1 MAEARWPV
9 FCAAIFAVAGCET
22 NPVAPDLSGV
32 EWTDV
37 TAGGFHSC
45 GISRE
50 GNAFCWGSNTAGQLG
65 TGSEIAQVLRPQ
77 PVSVSALF
85 SDIDA
90 GLAHT
95 CAVTEAGGVLCWGD
109 NEFGQLGNG
118 TDEDEFAP
126 VTVVQEGSFVAVSA
140 GGNHTCALDRAG
152 RLACWG
158 RNTNGQLGRA
168 ASEMETIPRPV
179 ETDVRFGSVSAGGS
193 HTCAVSID
201 ALVYCWGANQ
211 AGQLGVGSASDA
223 SFPQAAEA
231 AFLAFRR
238 VAAGFGHTCAVTLQ
252 GGPMCWGNGGVG
264 QLGAE
269 GITSVRTPVEV
280 AGSLNVKDVTIGG
293 ESWSCAILGTG
304 EPWCWGSNRSLGLE
318 DSAPVSVSGD
328 GLALVRLEAGDRH
341 LCGLTGDGV
350 LLCWGRGA
358 AGQLGV
364 GSRADALLPQRV
376 GE

>member
-1 MAEARWPV
+1 MAEARWSV
-9 FCAAIFAVAGCET
+9 LGAAILAAAGCGD
-22 NPVAPDLSGV
+22 PVAPDLSGV
-32 EWTDV
+32 RWTDV
-37 TAGGFHSC
+37 TAGAFHSC

-65 TGSEIAQVLRPQ
+65 TGSEIARALRPRR
-77 PVSVSALF
+77 VSASALF

-90 GLAHT
+90 GLGHT

-118 TDEDEFAP
+118 TDEDELGP
-126 VTVVQEGSFVAVSA
+126 VTVVREGSFVAVSA

-179 ETDVRFGSVSAGGS
+179 ETDVRFGSVSAGGN

-201 ALVYCWGANQ
+201 AVVYCWGANR

-238 VAAGFGHTCAVTLQ
+238 VAAGFGHTCAVTLR
-252 GGPMCWGNGGVG
+252 GGSMCWGNGGAG
-264 QLGAE
+264 QLGAA
-269 GITSVRTPVEV
+269 GITSARTPVEV
-280 AGSLNVKDVTIGG
+280 AGSLNVRDVTIGG
-293 ESWSCAILGTG
+293 ESWSCGILGTG
-304 EPWCWGSNRSLGLE
+304 EPWCWGSNPSLGLE
-318 DSAPVSVSGD
+318 GSAPVSVGGD
-328 GLALVRLEAGDRH
+328 GPALVRLEAGDRH
-341 LCGLTGDGV
+341 LCGLTGDGA

-364 GSRADALLPQRV
+364 GSRADALFPQRV
-376 GE
+376 GG